1 MTFQHRAYSVQA
13 IQWDGT
19 EQAHAAVIALVGGGI
34 AVVRANHITLD
45 ALVLYPP
52 SGIVAAQVGDWVIR
66 REQSGEV
73 STLTTEAFIAT
84 FEAV

>member
-1 MTFQHRAYSVQA
+1 MTFQRRPYSVEA
-13 IQWDGT
+13 IQWDST
-19 EQAHAAVIALVGGGI
+19 EQTHAAVVALVGPL

-45 ALVLYPP
+45 SLILYPP
-52 SGIVAAQVGDWVIR
+52 SGIVAAQVGDWVI

>member
-1 MTFQHRAYSVQA
+1 MTFQRRAYSVGA

-19 EQAHAAVIALVGGGI
+19 EQAHAAVIALVGSGI

-45 ALVLYPP
+45 SLILYP
-52 SGIVAAQVGDWVIR
+52 SSSIVAAQVGDWVIW
-66 REQSGEV
+66 EQGGEV
-73 STLTTEAFIAT
+73 STLTNEAFIAT

>member
-1 MTFQHRAYSVQA
+1 MTFQRRAYSVEA
-13 IQWDGT
+13 IQWDST
-19 EQAHAAVIALVGGGI
+19 EQTHAAVVALVGPI

-66 REQSGEV
+66 EQSGEV
-73 STLTTEAFIAT
+73 TTLTTEAFIAT

>member
-1 MTFQHRAYSVQA
+1 MTFQRRAYSVEA

-19 EQAHAAVIALVGGGI
+19 EQAHAAVVALVGPI

-45 ALVLYPP
+45 ALILYPP
-52 SGIVAAQVGDWVIR
+52 GGLVAAQVGDWIL

-73 STLTTEAFIAT
+73 STLTREAFIAT

>member
-1 MTFQHRAYSVQA
+1 MTFQRRPYSVEA
-13 IQWDGT
+13 IQWDST
-19 EQAHAAVIALVGGGI
+19 EQTHAAVVALVGPI

-66 REQSGEV
+66 EQSGEV
-73 STLTTEAFIAT
+73 TTLTTEAFIAT

>member
-1 MTFQHRAYSVQA
+1 MTFQRRPYSVEA
-13 IQWDGT
+13 IQWDST
-19 EQAHAAVIALVGGGI
+19 EQTHAAVVALVGPI

-52 SGIVAAQVGDWVIR
+52 SGIIAAQLGDWVI

-73 STLTTEAFIAT
+73 TTLPPEAFLAT

>member
-1 MTFQHRAYSVQA
+1 MTFQRRAYSVEA
-13 IQWDGT
+13 IQWDST
-19 EQAHAAVIALVGGGI
+19 EQTHAAVVALVGPI

-66 REQSGEV
+66 EQSGEV

-84 FEAV
+84 IEAV

>member
-1 MTFQHRAYSVQA
+1 MTFQRRAYSVGA

-34 AVVRANHITLD
+34 AVVRANHISLD

-66 REQSGEV
+66 EQSGEV

>member
-1 MTFQHRAYSVQA
+1 MTFQRRAYSVEA
-13 IQWDGT
+13 IQWDST
-19 EQAHAAVIALVGGGI
+19 EQTHAAVIALVGGGI

-52 SGIVAAQVGDWVIR
+52 SGIVAAQVGDWVIWK
-66 REQSGEV
+66 QSGEV
-73 STLTTEAFIAT
+73 STLTHEAFIAT